1 MFRFDIDI
9 TPVINGKERHLE
21 GYCEIISSNSFKV
34 TMTMP
39 FNGLS
44 ITKHFENNG
53 EMDMDATFA
62 NVEKD
67 LQELYKQGIE
77 RIEQT

>member
-1 MFRFDIDI
+1 
-9 TPVINGKERHLE
+9 
-21 GYCEIISSNSFKV
+21 
-34 TMTMP
+34 MTMP

-77 RIEQT
+77 RIEQK

>member
-1 MFRFDIDI
+1 
-9 TPVINGKERHLE
+9 
-21 GYCEIISSNSFKV
+21 
-34 TMTMP
+34 MTMP
-39 FNGLS
+39 FNGLY

-77 RIEQT
+77 RIEQK